1 MKIFIYSFL
10 LITVLL
16 SACAGS
22 KNYLERSDEDKALQD
37 AIKKLNKTPGDADAT
52 AAVPLLYSNIKAS
65 RLSKINSLKNDRDLA
80 RWDKLIKEFEY
91 LQNAYD
97 AIINSPEAFKLVNPE
112 SFSSQLYE
120 TRQNAADDYYS
131 NALVFLEKDGR
142 ENAKKAYNY
151 FNKSNKLVP
160 GFKDA
165 QQKSNEAYD
174 KAVVD
179 VVINPVQDNS
189 FFSNNN
195 WGNYGYGNVND
206 YFQQSLV
213 RELNGVNKERYP
225 ARFFTDW
232 EAKRDHVLADW
243 AVDMI
248 IRNIDIPFP
257 SNYQYNR
264 NASNRIQIGTDTSGN
279 PVYKTV
285 TAILRVTRSSFTARA
300 DMDVNI
306 TDLASG
312 KNISY
317 RNFRDDYRWQ
327 QESATYSGDSRALSA
342 QDWEL
347 VNNAGIFAQPRKDV
361 ILNELFRKIYPQVK
375 NNILYAVDW

>member
-1 MKIFIYSFL
+1 MKILFYAFL
-10 LITVLL
+10 LIAVML
-16 SACAGS
+16 SACASS

-37 AIKKLNKTPGDADAT
+37 AIKKLNKTPGDTDAT
-52 AAVPLLYSNIKAS
+52 TAVPLLYSNIKAS

-80 RWDKLIKEFEY
+80 RWDKLIKEYEY
-91 LQNAYD
+91 LQDAYD
-97 AIINSPEAFKLVNPE
+97 AIINSPAAFKLVNPE
-112 SFSSQLYE
+112 SYSSQLYE
-120 TRQNAADDYYS
+120 SRQSAAEDYYN
-131 NALVFLEKDGR
+131 NALAFLNKDGR
-142 ENAKKAYNY
+142 ENAKKAYTY

-179 VVINPVQDNS
+179 VMINPVQDNS

-206 YFQQSLV
+206 YFQQTLV
-213 RELNGVNKERYP
+213 RELNAVNKDRYP

-232 EAKRDHVLADW
+232 EAKRDQLQPDW
-243 AVDMI
+243 VIDMI
-248 IRNIDIPFP
+248 IRNIDIPYP

-285 TAILRVTRSSFTARA
+285 TAILRITRSSFTARA

-327 QESATYSGDSRALSA
+327 QESATYNGDSRALSA

-375 NNILYAVDW
+375 NNIMYAVDW

>member
-1 MKIFIYSFL
+1 MKILFYAYL
-10 LITVLL
+10 LIAVML
-16 SACAGS
+16 SACASS

-37 AIKKLNKTPGDADAT
+37 AIKKLNKTPGDTDAT
-52 AAVPLLYSNIKAS
+52 TAVPLLYSNIKAS

-80 RWDKLIKEFEY
+80 RWDKLIKEYEY
-91 LQNAYD
+91 LQDAYD
-97 AIINSPEAFKLVNPE
+97 AIINSPAAFKLVNPE
-112 SFSSQLYE
+112 SYSSQLYE
-120 TRQNAADDYYS
+120 SRQSAAEDYYN
-131 NALVFLEKDGR
+131 NALAFLNKDGR
-142 ENAKKAYNY
+142 ENAKKAYTY

-179 VVINPVQDNS
+179 VMINPVQDNS

-206 YFQQSLV
+206 YFQQTLV
-213 RELNGVNKERYP
+213 RELNAVNKDRYP

-232 EAKRDHVLADW
+232 EAKRDQVQPDW
-243 AVDMI
+243 VIDMI
-248 IRNIDIPFP
+248 IRNIDIPYP

-285 TAILRVTRSSFTARA
+285 TAILRITRSSFTARA

-327 QESATYSGDSRALSA
+327 QESATYNGDSRALSA

-375 NNILYAVDW
+375 NNIMYAVDW

>member
-1 MKIFIYSFL
+1 MKILFYAYL
-10 LITVLL
+10 LIAVML
-16 SACAGS
+16 SACASS

-37 AIKKLNKTPGDADAT
+37 AIKKLNKTPGDTDAT
-52 AAVPLLYSNIKAS
+52 TAVPLLYSNIKAS

-80 RWDKLIKEFEY
+80 RWDKLIKEYEY
-91 LQNAYD
+91 LQDAYD
-97 AIINSPEAFKLVNPE
+97 AIINSPAAFKLVNPE
-112 SFSSQLYE
+112 SYSSQLYE
-120 TRQNAADDYYS
+120 SRQSAAEDYYN
-131 NALVFLEKDGR
+131 NALAFLNKDGR
-142 ENAKKAYNY
+142 ENAKKAYTY

-179 VVINPVQDNS
+179 VMINPVQDNS

-206 YFQQSLV
+206 YFQQTLV
-213 RELNGVNKERYP
+213 RELNAVNKDRYP

-232 EAKRDHVLADW
+232 EAKRDQLQPDW
-243 AVDMI
+243 VIDMI
-248 IRNIDIPFP
+248 IRNIDIPYP

-285 TAILRVTRSSFTARA
+285 TAILRITRSSFTARA

-327 QESATYSGDSRALSA
+327 QESATYNGDSRALSA

-375 NNILYAVDW
+375 NNIMYAVDW